1 MSLPSIRVFISSVQR
16 EFVEERAMLCRF
28 IRTNVL
34 LGMYFEAFAFEEEPS
49 QESTAQQVWL
59 NGVEN
64 CDIYLGIYGTQYGYQ
79 DAEGVSPTEREYDR
93 ATELGKYRLAYV
105 LNRDEDKRHPKEEAL
120 IHKIEQDIVRQAF
133 VDKEGLCTAV
143 FASLVRYL
151 EKKGHMQRRPF
162 DSTTLHGASMSDLD
176 APYMRQYIRM
186 ARNRRNFKLAEDT
199 PPEELLSKLNLM
211 DADGSLTNA
220 AVLLFGKDPQ
230 RFFPA
235 SEVKCAQFYG
245 NIVEKPIPS
254 YQTYQGNV
262 FELADQ
268 ATSFVMSRVDNWVG
282 TRDTGETAAVPTRTE
297 LPIDAV
303 KEAIVNA
310 ICHRDYT
317 STASVQVML
326 FRDRLEIRNPGSLP
340 VGLTPRKLAG
350 LHNSYPHNLRI
361 AEVMYRNGYI
371 EKMGTGT
378 EDIIRKCQAQ
388 GLRTPDFRQ
397 DGDFVVTIWRKEKAK
412 KAKKAPKVS
421 EEASVKLINMIR
433 ENPTISRPQL
443 VEALNIT
450 PWQLRKL
457 METLRAD
464 GKLVREGNR
473 RSGRWILEDM

>member
-16 EFVEERAMLCRF
+16 EFAEERAMLCRF
-28 IRTNVL
+28 IRTNAL
-34 LGMYFEAFAFEEEPS
+34 LGMYFEPFAFEEEPA
-49 QESTAQQVWL
+49 QENTARQVYL
-59 NGVEN
+59 DGVEH
-64 CDIYLGIYGTQYGYQ
+64 CDIYLGIYGTQYGYE
-79 DAEGVSPTEREYDR
+79 DAEGISPTEREYDR

-105 LNRDEDKRHPKEEAL
+105 RNKDEDKRHPKEEAF

-133 VDKEGLCTAV
+133 VDKEGLCNAV

-151 EKKGHMQRRPF
+151 ERKGYMQRRPF
-162 DSTTLHGASMSDLD
+162 DSTTLHEASMEDLD
-176 APYMRQYIRM
+176 SDFMQKYIRM
-186 ARNRRNFKLAEDT
+186 ARSKRNFKLEENT
-199 PPEELLSKLNLM
+199 PPEDLLRKLNLM
-211 DADGSLTNA
+211 DADGSLVNA

-245 NIVEKPIPS
+245 NVVEKPILS

-268 ATSFVMSRVDNWVG
+268 ATSFVMSRIDNWVG
-282 TRDTGETAAVPTRTE
+282 TRESGDTAAVPTRTE

-303 KEAIVNA
+303 REAIVNA

-326 FRDRLEIRNPGSLP
+326 FRNRLEIRNPGSLP

-350 LHNSYPHNLRI
+350 SHNSYPHNLRI

-378 EDIIRKCQAQ
+378 EDIIRKCQEQ
-388 GLRTPDFRQ
+388 KLRTPEFRQ
-397 DGDFVVTIWRKEKAK
+397 DGDFVVIIWRKEKKK
-412 KAKKAPKVS
+412 KAREGSA
-421 EEASVKLINMIR
+421 EASLEIIDMIR
-433 ENPTISRPQL
+433 ENPAISRPQL
-443 VEALNIT
+443 AEALGIDLKVVRSIVAN
-450 PWQLRKL
+450 LKA
-457 METLRAD
+457 E
-464 GKLVREGNR
+464 GKLSREGSR
-473 RSGRWILEDM
+473 RAGRWILKGC